1 MQRVLGLKRE
11 ANEAERG
18 QPVSSSWVH
27 ATPMQSPPCVS
38 LLPVCPNGLPLSN
51 SPTIARRLSS
61 PNFSLKSL
69 LDSQCSVPASL
80 PPAPYYQ
87 LPSARLPHP
96 KPCASLL
103 VFPSPPRS
111 HFGPSVQF
119 LVPVSPS
126 VLKPKYQ
133 LISSETEISV
143 NQQ

>member
-1 MQRVLGLKRE
+1 MRRKETTNVFKLDAGC
-11 ANEAERG
+11 
-18 QPVSSSWVH
+18 PH
-27 ATPMQSPPCVS
+27 ATHMHLPPPSLSQRLASLQFTHHSTSNFQSQFFVEVS
-38 LLPVCPNGLPLSN
+38 TP
-51 SPTIARRLSS
+51 
-61 PNFSLKSL
+61 
-69 LDSQCSVPASL
+69 DSQCSVPASL

-133 LISSETEISV
+133 LISIRVKGGDMVTV
-143 NQQ
+143 PALQRCF

>member
-1 MQRVLGLKRE
+1 M
-11 ANEAERG
+11 
-18 QPVSSSWVH
+18 SSSWMQ
-27 ATPMQSPPCVS
+27 AAPMPPTCIS
-38 LLPVCPNGLPLSN
+38 LLPVYPNGLPLSN
-51 SPTIARRLSS
+51 SPTIARRISS
-61 PNFSLKSL
+61 PTFFIEVSTP
-69 LDSQCSVPASL
+69 DSQCSVPASL

-133 LISSETEISV
+133 LINTRV
-143 NQQ
+143 KGGDMVTVQALQRCF